1 MVERKT
7 SQDENAG
14 LVHRRKDLVL
24 ASGISP
30 SCVDV
35 LKLRSQKDSS
45 SFKLVTPFSNELIAL
60 KGGGEYMDPLWRHC
74 KWGICPIMI
83 FMKLK

>member
-60 KGGGEYMDPLWRHC
+60 KGGGNTWIHSGDTASGEFVP
-74 KWGICPIMI
+74 
-83 FMKLK
+83 

>member
-60 KGGGEYMDPLWRHC
+60 KGGG
-74 KWGICPIMI
+74 GIHGSTLETLQVGNLSHND
-83 FMKLK
+83 FYET